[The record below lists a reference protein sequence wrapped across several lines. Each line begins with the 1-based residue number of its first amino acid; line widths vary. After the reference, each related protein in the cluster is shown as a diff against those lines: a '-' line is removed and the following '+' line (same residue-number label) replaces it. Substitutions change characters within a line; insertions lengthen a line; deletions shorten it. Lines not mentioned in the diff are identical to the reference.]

1 MKKLNTNSILDKF
14 INFVILNTV
23 ALIPIFFLPITT
35 EFYDFNKQAFLVL
48 STALILIALIAK
60 IIFSKSLT
68 VKRSVVDF
76 PMVIFFIVGIVST
89 FLSISVSDSIFGST
103 GRWFPSLIGLSVL
116 GIYYYLV
123 SSSQQTNSSLRS
135 ILFALIISSSV
146 NSVVTTLS
154 YFQIYLG
161 SATFLKNPN
170 FTLTGSTT
178 SSIFL
183 SVIAFILSLG
193 LFTHSKNIKS
203 KIAFLVASIVNLLP
217 IIIINSF
224 LGFVLLAISL
234 LTFLFVIRTD
244 YIKNNRFAIFG
255 VIALIVILGSVKN
268 VPLLSSYL
276 SNSNFPYEI
285 TLPIKY
291 SWAIATSVLRESPFL
306 GTGPST
312 FYLDFTMYKP
322 QNINSSN
329 LWNIRFDKPNS
340 EFINIIVEF
349 GILGF
354 LSILLLARSVFI
366 LVKSSM
372 VSEESETL
380 SRVIAVAVVT
390 SLFVFILTYAT
401 VLNSF
406 VFILLLALLVS
417 SLSIQK
423 YVTKKVKITSVNLTQ
438 IKKSLNSNGDES
450 EKITHSPIK
459 FIFATP
465 LAIIIVGLLYLTSR
479 NYLAEFYT
487 RMSINSASSN
497 NWDKVYKLQEMAIL
511 ASPTRDDLYN
521 RHAQTILILANS
533 IASKEDI
540 NDEDR
545 QAIQNLIAQA
555 INVSKVGAES
565 VNTLNVRN
573 WETRAIIFRN
583 IFQAAENAA
592 EWAIASYNIA
602 IQLDPTNPRL
612 RLELGGIYYA
622 TQDYLSAASQFR
634 QAITLKADY
643 ANAYYN
649 FAQSLYLLGDFANA
663 KTALETTLSL
673 IPQDS
678 EDAKVVQSEIDLV
691 SKQIASSNTQQTESE
706 SKPTVEQLQAS
717 PEPEIIQEPISNIGD
732 TQPEFTQDIT
742 EEVLT
747 N

>member
-423 YVTKKVKITSVNLTQ
+423 YVTKK
-438 IKKSLNSNGDES
+438 
-450 EKITHSPIK
+450 
-459 FIFATP
+459 
-465 LAIIIVGLLYLTSR
+465 
-479 NYLAEFYT
+479 
-487 RMSINSASSN
+487 
-497 NWDKVYKLQEMAIL
+497 
-511 ASPTRDDLYN
+511 
-521 RHAQTILILANS
+521 
-533 IASKEDI
+533 
-540 NDEDR
+540 
-545 QAIQNLIAQA
+545 
-555 INVSKVGAES
+555 
-565 VNTLNVRN
+565 
-573 WETRAIIFRN
+573 
-583 IFQAAENAA
+583 
-592 EWAIASYNIA
+592 
-602 IQLDPTNPRL
+602 
-612 RLELGGIYYA
+612 
-622 TQDYLSAASQFR
+622 
-634 QAITLKADY
+634 
-643 ANAYYN
+643 
-649 FAQSLYLLGDFANA
+649 
-663 KTALETTLSL
+663 
-673 IPQDS
+673 
-678 EDAKVVQSEIDLV
+678 
-691 SKQIASSNTQQTESE
+691 
-706 SKPTVEQLQAS
+706 
-717 PEPEIIQEPISNIGD
+717 
-732 TQPEFTQDIT
+732 
-742 EEVLT
+742 
-747 N
+747 